1 MDEVFHVPQAQAYCN
16 GDFGHWDPK
25 ITTPPGLYLSAVA
38 YSRIVRSAKAMLQGL
53 GWATARSS
61 IAKERCV
68 VGVLRH
74 VNWVFS
80 LGTLMVMRA
89 LLSRRMAP
97 AKALAHALLLW
108 LYPVSFFF
116 SFLFYTDPG
125 ATFFAL
131 LCYLLATG
139 RRRGGGWS
147 RRIGS
152 SLAGG
157 VSVLFRQ
164 TNAVWVAFTL
174 ATCLLEDFTPL
185 VYVPDAWKR
194 SDHAP
199 FPADAGEHASA
210 PPAAESAATMSYGK
224 GTPPSPRRLPWS
236 TTRRRKTSWTL
247 GSSGVPD
254 TGTVE
259 VTQEPPLDE
268 SKSVGNDSAD
278 DDGRIN
284 AAQLDRDRMPP
295 FRLLLLLARA
305 ALEDAHRGAPFL
317 RTRAP
322 LAAPILLFAVFVWGV
337 NEGAIVLGDK
347 ENHSPGGPP
356 HLAQLAYLVAVTA
369 SLWGIVGGREAAF
382 GPEARNGF
390 ARWARGRG
398 VVVVAVIVA
407 GVAAA
412 MWRYSL
418 DHPFLLSDNRHYPFY
433 VWQRLLSRRYM
444 RAGLAPAY
452 VYCGWLVTS
461 RLGREKPALWVLTY
475 AGAAAV
481 VLVPSPLMEPRYLT
495 IPVLLAHLESAER
508 SWESLL
514 VGVVACAAVNAITVY
529 VFLARP
535 FAWHDGSLARFMW

>member
-199 FPADAGEHASA
+199 FPADAGEQASA
-210 PPAAESAATMSYGK
+210 PPAADSGDNELWKGNPALPAT
-224 GTPPSPRRLPWS
+224 
-236 TTRRRKTSWTL
+236 
-247 GSSGVPD
+247 
-254 TGTVE
+254 
-259 VTQEPPLDE
+259 
-268 SKSVGNDSAD
+268 
-278 DDGRIN
+278 
-284 AAQLDRDRMPP
+284 
-295 FRLLLLLARA
+295 A
-305 ALEDAHRGAPFL
+305 ALEHNQEKENILDPGFFWCARHGHCRGP
-317 RTRAP
+317 
-322 LAAPILLFAVFVWGV
+322 
-337 NEGAIVLGDK
+337 IVLGDK

-369 SLWGIVGGREAAF
+369 SLWGFVGGREAAF
-382 GPEARNGF
+382 GPEARSGF

-452 VYCGWLVTS
+452 VYCGWLVMS

-514 VGVVACAAVNAITVY
+514 AGVVACAAVNASTVY

-535 FAWHDGSLARFMW
+535 FAWLDGSLARFMW